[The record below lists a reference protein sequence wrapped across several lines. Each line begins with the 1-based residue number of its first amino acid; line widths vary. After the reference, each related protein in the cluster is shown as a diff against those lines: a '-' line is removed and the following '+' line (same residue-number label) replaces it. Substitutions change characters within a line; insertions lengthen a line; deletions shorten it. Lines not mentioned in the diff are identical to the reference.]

1 MYSFFAMMARMKY
14 ISRWAL
20 MRNSR
25 EENVSEHTLEV
36 AMIAHGLALITK
48 DRYSINVDEARAALK
63 GIYHD
68 ANEIITGDMPTP
80 VKYYDD
86 DIRASYKRVENIAS
100 HTLMNKLPPDMQ
112 KYYQPLLFGEE
123 DALDFLD
130 KLDEGG
136 PVDADTL
143 NSDKKALDAYEW
155 RLVKAADK
163 LSALIKCIE
172 ERNSGNHE
180 FDSAYDSTRST
191 LESMDVPAVD
201 DFLNEFLP
209 AYELT
214 LDELQGC

>member
-25 EENVSEHTLEV
+25 EENLSEHTLEV
-36 AMIAHGLALITK
+36 AMIAHGLALISK
-48 DRYSINVDEARAALK
+48 DRYSINVDESRAALK

-123 DALDFLD
+123 DALEFLD

-136 PVDADTL
+136 ATDADTL

-172 ERNSGNHE
+172 EINSGNHE
-180 FDSAYDSTRST
+180 FDSAYDSTRAT
-191 LESMDVPAVD
+191 LEAMDVPAVD

>member
-123 DALDFLD
+123 EALDFLD

-136 PVDADTL
+136 QVDADTL
-143 NSDKKALDAYEW
+143 NSDKKSLDAYEW

-163 LSALIKCIE
+163 ISALIKCIE

-180 FDSAYDSTRST
+180 FDSAYESTRAT

-214 LDELQGC
+214 LDELQGR

>member
-123 DALDFLD
+123 EALDFLD

-136 PVDADTL
+136 QVDADTL
-143 NSDKKALDAYEW
+143 NSDKKSLDAYEW

-163 LSALIKCIE
+163 ISALIKCIE

-180 FDSAYDSTRST
+180 FDSAYESTRST

-214 LDELQGC
+214 LDELQGR

>member
-36 AMIAHGLALITK
+36 AMIAHGLALISK

-63 GIYHD
+63 GLYHD

-112 KYYQPLLFGEE
+112 KFYQPLLFGEE
-123 DALDFLD
+123 EALDFLD

-172 ERNSGNHE
+172 EKNSGNHE
-180 FDSAYDSTRST
+180 FDSAYASTET
-191 LESMDVPAVD
+191 ALQSMEIPAVD
-201 DFLNEFLP
+201 DFMNEFLP

-214 LDELQGC
+214 LDELQGR

>member
-36 AMIAHGLALITK
+36 AMIAHGLALISK

-112 KYYQPLLFGEE
+112 KFYQPLLFGEE
-123 DALDFLD
+123 EALDFLD

-172 ERNSGNHE
+172 EKNSGNHE
-180 FDSAYDSTRST
+180 FDSAYASTET
-191 LESMDVPAVD
+191 ALQSMEIPAVD
-201 DFLNEFLP
+201 DFMNEFLP

-214 LDELQGC
+214 LDELQGR

>member
-1 MYSFFAMMARMKY
+1 MYSFFAMMSRMKY
-14 ISRWAL
+14 INRWAL

-25 EENVSEHTLEV
+25 EEDVSEHSLEV
-36 AMIAHGLALITK
+36 AMIAHGLAILSK
-48 DRYSINVDEARAALK
+48 ERYSIDVDEARVALK

-100 HTLMNKLPPDMQ
+100 HTLMNKLPSDMK

-123 DALDFLD
+123 EALTFLE
-130 KLDEGG
+130 KLEDGA
-136 PVDADTL
+136 PIDADTL

-172 ERNSGNHE
+172 EKASGNHE
-180 FDSAYDSTRST
+180 FASAFASTEAT
-191 LESMDVPAVD
+191 LQAMDIPAVE
-201 DFLNEFLP
+201 DFLNDFLP
-209 AYELT
+209 A
-214 LDELQGC
+214 

>member
-14 ISRWAL
+14 INRWAL

-25 EENVSEHTLEV
+25 EEDVSEHSLEV
-36 AMIAHGLALITK
+36 AMIAHGLAILSK
-48 DRYSINVDEARAALK
+48 ERYSINVDEARVALK

-100 HTLMNKLPPDMQ
+100 HTLMNKLPSDMK

-123 DALDFLD
+123 EALDFLD

-136 PVDADTL
+136 LTDADTL

-172 ERNSGNHE
+172 EKNSGNHE
-180 FDSAYDSTRST
+180 FASALESTRST
-191 LESMDVPAVD
+191 LEAMDLPEVD

-214 LDELQGC
+214 LDELQGK

>member
-36 AMIAHGLALITK
+36 AMIAHGLALISK

-100 HTLMNKLPPDMQ
+100 HTLMNKLPPDMR

-123 DALDFLD
+123 EALDFLD

-172 ERNSGNHE
+172 EKNSGNHE
-180 FDSAYDSTRST
+180 FDSAYASTET
-191 LESMDVPAVD
+191 ALQSMEIPAVD
-201 DFLNEFLP
+201 DFMNEFLP

-214 LDELQGC
+214 LDELQGR